1 MQCSNCGA
9 DLPDESRFCSQCGT
23 EVVKTEEGSADV
35 APPAPAAASETQ
47 SEAPSET
54 QSQVRPSAQPMEAPT
69 AQSVSQVAPVTPVA
83 PVADPFLKKWNWGAF
98 LLSWIWALGH
108 GQVLVGILILVVGIL
123 PVIGTLV
130 DIGLVIYLGIKGN
143 ELAWNSGRF
152 ASIEQLKETE
162 RVWTKWAVILLIIGL
177 VLFVLSMII
186 GVIVLIS
193 SISSQSELPLLFR
206 QGLLK

>member
-1 MQCSNCGA
+1 MQCSNCRA

-23 EVVKTEEGSADV
+23 EVKAEEQPAEASTP
-35 APPAPAAASETQ
+35 APP
-47 SEAPSET
+47 EAPSEA
-54 QSQVRPSAQPMEAPT
+54 QSQAPPPTQPVEASP
-69 AQSVSQVAPVTPVA
+69 AESVSQVAWVAPTAQVT
-83 PVADPFLKKWNWGAF
+83 PVADPFLEKWNWGAF

-108 GQVLVGILILVVGIL
+108 GQILVGILILVVGIL

-130 DIGLVIYLGIKGN
+130 DLGLVIYLGIKGN

-177 VLFVLSMII
+177 VLFVLSMVV
-186 GVIVLIS
+186 GVIALIS
-193 SISSQSELPLLFR
+193 SITSQSELPLLFR